1 MGKNLYD
8 ILDLP
13 QDATSGSIK
22 NAYIRL
28 KQQFE
33 QSLPIDDPLH
43 ISQVQYLAI
52 GEAYAILSNPT
63 RRELYDQKLI
73 ADLQR
78 DYLSESNAATTSPI
92 KKILLGLL
100 ILSLAWLGFHNYQLN
115 QAQKERE
122 LLRIKL
128 EREQLILKQE
138 EARLAAENLRMQSEE
153 LITERDTTQE
163 RQRLIEQSRAESRRY
178 AEDVARQEDKQ
189 RRQAER
195 DRQEQQR
202 EQLRAEAERARRE
215 RANPVGPT
223 FIRE

>member
-1 MGKNLYD
+1 MGKSLYD

-13 QDATSGSIK
+13 QDATPGNIK
-22 NAYIRL
+22 NAYTRL

-33 QSLPIDDPLH
+33 QALPVDDPLH
-43 ISQVQYLAI
+43 ISQIQYLAI

-73 ADLQR
+73 ADLQK
-78 DYLSESNAATTSPI
+78 DYLSESNPTTTSPI
-92 KKILLGLL
+92 KKILLGALV
-100 ILSLAWLGFHNYQLN
+100 LSLGWLGFHNYQLH

-138 EARLAAENLRMQSEE
+138 EARLAAENLRMQSEA
-153 LITERDTTQE
+153 LSSERFATLE

-178 AEDVARQEDKQ
+178 AEDVAQLEDKQ

-195 DRQEQQR
+195 ERQEQQR

-215 RANPVGPT
+215 RANPIGPT
-223 FIRE
+223 FIR

>member
-13 QDATSGSIK
+13 QDATTGSIK

-28 KQQFE
+28 KKQFE

-52 GEAYAILSNPT
+52 GEAYSILSNPA

-73 ADLQR
+73 ADLQK
-78 DYLSESNAATTSPI
+78 DYLSDSGASTTSPF

-100 ILSLAWLGFHNYQLN
+100 ILGLAWLGFHNYQLN
-115 QAQKERE
+115 QAQNERE

-138 EARLAAENLRMQSEE
+138 EARLAAENLRMEREE
-153 LITERDTTQE
+153 LSSERYAALE

-178 AEDVARQEDKQ
+178 AEEVAQHEDKQ

-195 DRQEQQR
+195 ERQEQQR
-202 EQLRAEAERARRE
+202 EQQRAEAERVRRE
-215 RANPVGPT
+215 RAAPIGPT
-223 FIRE
+223 FIR